1 MKPGSFHAT
10 HAIRGFWMGARP
22 AKTRSCIARVG
33 PGRLS
38 SYLLCPYTSVL
49 SLRYQPS
56 GRISV
61 SRTPHRSQITGNA
74 AVLHL
79 AWLRRCCSG
88 PRHVHVERGPDGAK
102 TAVYHLTSRRNSD
115 TNPQSG
121 LTARCEYE
129 IQPPFMSS
137 ARAGPTRP
145 AIWKWPSR
153 LRRGRSYTR

>member
-22 AKTRSCIARVG
+22 AKTRSCARACWARQTFVI
-33 PGRLS
+33 P
-38 SYLLCPYTSVL
+38 PL
-49 SLRYQPS
+49 SLHIRL
-56 GRISV
+56 ISTIPTAYL
-61 SRTPHRSQITGNA
+61 SISTPHRSQITGNA
-74 AVLHL
+74 PVLHL